1 MMRAKYGQSIE
12 SLFVDD
18 KGSVKFEQMIK
29 AFDMWIEAGYTCLAD
44 ALGDKK
50 TATRQMKMTQL
61 HPEYESLKKRREAKR
76 QAKR

>member
-1 MMRAKYGQSIE
+1 M
-12 SLFVDD
+12 
-18 KGSVKFEQMIK
+18 KFEEMIK

-50 TATRQMKMTQL
+50 TVIRQMKLTQS

>member
-1 MMRAKYGQSIE
+1 
-12 SLFVDD
+12 
-18 KGSVKFEQMIK
+18 MIK

-50 TATRQMKMTQL
+50 TVIRQMKLTQS